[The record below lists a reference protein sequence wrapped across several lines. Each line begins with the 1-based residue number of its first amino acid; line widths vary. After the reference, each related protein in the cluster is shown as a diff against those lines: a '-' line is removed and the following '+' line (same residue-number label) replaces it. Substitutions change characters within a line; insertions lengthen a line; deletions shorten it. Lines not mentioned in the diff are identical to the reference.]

1 LIELSENKKQIIQ
14 KDGHLIIIGGPGSG
28 KTFVSILKA
37 SHIANN
43 YLTTTQKV
51 LFLSFARPTVSRVI
65 QAIEENIQFTTEIK
79 NSILVDTYHSFF
91 WKVIKAHGY
100 LVGLPRKLSIL
111 SPPSEAVILSAIR
124 SSDKSAEEI
133 KAIVNNERFRL
144 ATEEG
149 RVCFDLFAHFAG
161 NILHGSDKI
170 RRIISGVFPVIIL
183 DEFQDT
189 NSDQW
194 RLVIQLGLYSKLIAL
209 ADPKQ
214 RIYDFL
220 GASQERI
227 DNFKQTFTPS
237 EFDISDENYRNKD
250 TEITIFGDD
259 LISGNFKAN
268 YKGIV
273 LKAYPPNKNQAY
285 SYLKYEVLNSIK
297 RLKSLDKKNW
307 SVAILTPT
315 KKMMRQV
322 SDALLS
328 DSKSLP
334 SIHNHAMID
343 VEGVVLSAEIIAFLL
358 QPNES
363 EEDTIEFILMI
374 KNFFLGRGG
383 DKPTK
388 LDIYEAERI
397 GKALE
402 KLNKKIPKNSIL
414 LPMINRYTICKSLIK
429 TGNPDKDWLAVRSL
443 LEQGTCKRLKQVA
456 EEAKNI
462 KLLDRG
468 TQLRDSLSRDWRE
481 NGLYNNALKIVRQ
494 AFIREHFSTTVKPET
509 GVIVMNMHKAKGKQ
523 FDEVIIF
530 EGWPHKQNGVIV
542 SNPDRIIL
550 GNKIENAGISAKY
563 NFRVSATRAKLQTTI
578 MTPEDDPCILFT

>member
-1 LIELSENKKQIIQ
+1 MIELSENKKQIIQ